1 MSRARLRATRHPLRA
16 LLALGALVM
25 AACGGRARATPA
37 PTATPT
43 ATTGARSGATA
54 TPAAATPTTVSPA
67 EFPAALAARR
77 QELIAA
83 GDRIAPA
90 DVGYYMDVQEARL
103 RQVGGTALLVS
114 RVEDRVVLELP
125 GSLTFEVGSARLSS
139 RARMA
144 LAGIAKV
151 LVDYR
156 LSVTTVHGF
165 TDDSGD
171 AASNRELSAQRALAV
186 ARFLVAEGVD
196 RAHLLA
202 VGHGAARPIADNTTE
217 VGREANRRVEL
228 HVEPLRP

>member
-1 MSRARLRATRHPLRA
+1 MNRAPLR
-16 LLALGALVM
+16 LLRVVTALGVVVM
-25 AACGGRARATPA
+25 AACGGRGRATPA
-37 PTATPT
+37 PTP
-43 ATTGARSGATA
+43 TTGARTGAPV
-54 TPAAATPTTVSPA
+54 TPAATAASPTTVSPS

-83 GDRIAPA
+83 GDRLAPA

-103 RQVGGTALLVS
+103 RQVGGTALRVS
-114 RVEDRVVLELP
+114 RVQESVVLELP
-125 GSLTFEVGSARLSS
+125 GSLTFEVGSASLSS
-139 RARMA
+139 RARVA

-171 AASNRELSAQRALAV
+171 AASNRELSTQRALAV

-217 VGREANRRVEL
+217 IGREANRRVEL

>member
-1 MSRARLRATRHPLRA
+1 MSRAPLR
-16 LLALGALVM
+16 LLRVVTALGAVVM
-25 AACGGRARATPA
+25 AACGGRGPATPA
-37 PTATPT
+37 PAPTPTPGARTGTPATPM
-43 ATTGARSGATA
+43 
-54 TPAAATPTTVSPA
+54 TVSPA
-67 EFPAALAARR
+67 EYPAALAARR

-83 GDRIAPA
+83 GDRLSPA

-103 RQVGGTALLVS
+103 RQVGGTAVRVS
-114 RVEDRVVLELP
+114 RVQESVVLELP

-139 RARMA
+139 RARVE

-171 AASNRELSAQRALAV
+171 AASNRELSTQRALAV

-196 RAHLLA
+196 RAHILA
-202 VGHGAARPIADNTTE
+202 VGHGAARPIADNSTE
-217 VGREANRRVEL
+217 IGREANRRVEL